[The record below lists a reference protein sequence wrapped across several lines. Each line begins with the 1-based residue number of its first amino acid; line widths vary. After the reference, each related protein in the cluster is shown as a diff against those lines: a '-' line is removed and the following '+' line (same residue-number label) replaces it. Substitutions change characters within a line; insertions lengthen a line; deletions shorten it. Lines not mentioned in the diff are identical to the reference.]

1 MIVALDNKYGEL
13 ANSLR
18 RMNYKVVS
26 LYSKERVDGVLYH
39 STYDSDF
46 LNGVNNSMM
55 NSTSNHGVLIID
67 IKDKTPEDIDNILRK
82 RLYTSLF

>member
-1 MIVALDNKYGEL
+1 MIIALDSKYEEL

-39 STYDSDF
+39 STYDSEF

-55 NSTSNHGVLIID
+55 NSTSSHGVLIID
-67 IKDKTPEDIDNILRK
+67 IKDKSPEQIDSILRK

>member
-1 MIVALDNKYGEL
+1 MIVALDERYEKL
-13 ANSLR
+13 ADNLR
-18 RMNYKVVS
+18 KMKYKVVS
-26 LYSKERVDGVLYH
+26 LYSKERVDAVLYH
-39 STYDSDF
+39 SAYDSDF

-67 IKDKTPEDIDNILRK
+67 IKDKSPEQIDCILRK